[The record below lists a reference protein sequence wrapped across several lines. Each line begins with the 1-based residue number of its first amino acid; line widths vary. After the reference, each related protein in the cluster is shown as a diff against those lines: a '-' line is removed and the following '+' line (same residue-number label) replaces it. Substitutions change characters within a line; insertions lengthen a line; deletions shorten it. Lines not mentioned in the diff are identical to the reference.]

1 MLKIETKKE
10 FTMDGKARE
19 RLNSTLLELYEFYKD
34 FKDNNINKFMSNYG
48 ISIDKHKLEIT
59 ITCLETLVSQE
70 IMLFYDKD

>member
-10 FTMDGKARE
+10 LTMDGQARE

-59 ITCLETLVSQE
+59 IACLETIVSQE
-70 IMLFYDKD
+70 VMLFYDKD